1 MSLDLGYFLK
11 LLLMVVLSEPVVLN
25 RVIIAPE
32 LVVETLED
40 LRSSLDVDAVV
51 EFSNLPADAHYYLYY
66 R

>member
-1 MSLDLGYFLK
+1 
-11 LLLMVVLSEPVVLN
+11 MVVLSEPVVLN
-25 RVIIAPE
+25 RVVVAPE